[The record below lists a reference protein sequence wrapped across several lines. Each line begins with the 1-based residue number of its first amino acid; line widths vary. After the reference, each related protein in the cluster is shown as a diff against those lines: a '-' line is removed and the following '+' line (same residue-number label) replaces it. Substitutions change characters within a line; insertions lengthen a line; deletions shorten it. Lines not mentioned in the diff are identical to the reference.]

1 MPSKKTPE
9 YPLRINTIG
18 ALIDGGYSLFMYCE
32 EANGWDRCGYSK
44 QLDLEKLA
52 ARLGRDHGSMHDDL
66 IPHHLYCLKCQ
77 SRNVSLRLHPP
88 TPDQGKAHD
97 HGD

>member
-1 MPSKKTPE
+1 MPSTMKPE
-9 YPLRINTIG
+9 YPLRINTLG
-18 ALIDGGYSLFMYCE
+18 VLIDHGYSLFMYCE
-32 EANGWDRCGYSK
+32 ESKKGVYCGYSK

-66 IPHHLYCLKCQ
+66 IPAHLYCLKCQ

-88 TPDQGKAHD
+88 TPDQGRAHD
-97 HGD
+97 HG